1 MRYPLV
7 EICCGDIESV
17 VAARQGGADRIELC
31 SALAAGGLTPS
42 AGMIETAV
50 TVGVPE
56 VNVLIRPREGDFL
69 YSDAETQVMLRDIR
83 QSAEAGANGV
93 VIGALNAD
101 GTIATGTCRRLIE
114 MARDHGLS
122 VTFHRAFDQCSNP
135 LRSLEE
141 IIDLGCDR
149 LLTSGQ
155 ASSALIGAELIGS
168 LQRHAGSRIIIM
180 AGAGITPDNAAEV
193 IRATG
198 VSEIHASAKTT
209 TESQMAFR
217 ISKVTMG
224 RDDVDDY
231 SRQVTSADTVA
242 RLASIIHN
250 ISKA

>member
-1 MRYPLV
+1 MNRPLL
-7 EICCGDIESV
+7 EICCGDIKSV

-56 VNVLIRPREGDFL
+56 VNVLIRPRESDFL
-69 YSDAETQVMLRDIR
+69 YSDAEIQVMLRDIR

-114 MARDHGLS
+114 TARDHGLS

-155 ASSALIGAELIGS
+155 ASSALIGAGLISS
-168 LQRHAGSRIIIM
+168 LQRHAAGRIIIM
-180 AGAGITPDNAAEV
+180 AGAGITPDNASEV
-193 IRATG
+193 MRATG

-209 TESQMAFR
+209 AESQMAFR

-224 RDDVDDY
+224 SIDVDGY

-250 ISKA
+250 ISQA